1 MSVVRREVCIV
12 SSTLL
17 DRKTLVNQIQEVWVW
32 SAEKK
37 ITGKLPGVKLKLIKG
52 YFLAVLIQRCSL
64 E

>member
-37 ITGKLPGVKLKLIKG
+37 ITGKLPGVKLKLLKDI
-52 YFLAVLIQRCSL
+52 SL
-64 E
+64 L